1 MIPTISRVL
10 YTEKY
15 KRYINI
21 LSFII
26 IIIIIKSSW
35 GSFKFS
41 NEHNFSRKSA

>member
-26 IIIIIKSSW
+26 IIIIKSSW

-41 NEHNFSRKSA
+41 TEHNFSRKSA